1 MAGEDLLAAR
11 NRKDVGLG
19 QALGSQG
26 GNRTHADDLSRYRPP
41 TSRRLENIAE
51 LFPAVTRY
59 LPPS

>member
-1 MAGEDLLAAR
+1 MAEEDLLAAR

-19 QALGSQG
+19 KPLALKVGIEPTPTTY
-26 GNRTHADDLSRYRPP
+26 RDTDRLPPEDLR
-41 TSRRLENIAE
+41 ICAG